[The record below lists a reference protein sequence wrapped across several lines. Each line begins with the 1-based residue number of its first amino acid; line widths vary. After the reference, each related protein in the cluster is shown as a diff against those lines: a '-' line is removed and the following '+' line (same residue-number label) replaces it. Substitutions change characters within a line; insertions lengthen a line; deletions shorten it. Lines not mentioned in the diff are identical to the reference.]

1 MRFLFGT
8 TCVPRER
15 IWPTVLAALAGVGS
29 LARRAE
35 GEGELAAGEEEL
47 GGTGGNAAG
56 RIGGAKLGELWVW

>member
-1 MRFLFGT
+1 MRFLVGT

-15 IWPTVLAALAGVGS
+15 IWAPVLVALVGVGS

-35 GEGELAAGEEEL
+35 GEGELADGEEEL

-56 RIGGAKLGELWVW
+56 RTGGLWVW